1 MGDYMLRFNLKN
13 ILLYLI
19 VLFLVITI
27 YVVYHLLKKDLFKD
41 KIKTIKNLVL
51 LVTGVS
57 YLFITLTDMGWLRY
71 HFRRNDAII
80 LIISISL
87 LIYSYGLIENKKE
100 IYQKNINYYLILY
113 LVLLISITMFLSR
126 YGIYLRFDGFFNDL
140 KFYFNNYEP
149 FAHITKYYLITNL
162 IMLMPFSLL
171 LMLKDDRYRKIYVQ
185 AIIIFITTSSI
196 EILQLL
202 TNAGA
207 FDIDDIILNFS
218 GALLF
223 SLVMIIFNIPKYLN
237 KLFYQ
242 DFKLKNNIKYLIF
255 TIALIIPI
263 LFVLSTIKRSI
274 GLIFINL

>member
-1 MGDYMLRFNLKN
+1 MLRFNLKN

-41 KIKTIKNLVL
+41 KIKTVKNLVL

-71 HFRRNDAII
+71 NFRRNDAII

-223 SLVMIIFNIPKYLN
+223 SIVMIIFKIPKYLN

-242 DFKLKNNIKYLIF
+242 DFNLKNNIKYLIF

-274 GLIFINL
+274 SLIFINL